1 MDYGYV
7 RVSSTTQNP
16 DRQIRELLKN
26 GISYKNIFVEKFTG
40 KTVKRPKFQMLLK
53 KIRNGD
59 HIYVTSFDRLGR
71 NYDETLEAWTYITKQ
86 KKAKVVILDLP
97 LLDSKSKVG
106 EETGKLISDI
116 LIYLMAYMA
125 DMERKKNREAQ
136 RMGIEAKKARGEWNE
151 YGRPRK
157 VSEECFEKY
166 YAQYSS
172 GKITLEECIKILDI
186 SDSTFRRYENK
197 LKSQKENKI

>member
-166 YAQYSS
+166 YVQYSS

>member
-106 EETGKLISDI
+106 EETWKT
-116 LIYLMAYMA
+116 Y
-125 DMERKKNREAQ
+125 
-136 RMGIEAKKARGEWNE
+136 
-151 YGRPRK
+151 
-157 VSEECFEKY
+157 
-166 YAQYSS
+166 
-172 GKITLEECIKILDI
+172 
-186 SDSTFRRYENK
+186 
-197 LKSQKENKI
+197 

>member
-125 DMERKKNREAQ
+125 DMERRKIEKHSVWGLRQKKQEENGMNTEDH
-136 RMGIEAKKARGEWNE
+136 
-151 YGRPRK
+151 GR
-157 VSEECFEKY
+157 
-166 YAQYSS
+166 
-172 GKITLEECIKILDI
+172 
-186 SDSTFRRYENK
+186 
-197 LKSQKENKI
+197 